1 MGGSAWSATIFLLTP
16 PILVPIRPPLLFCK
30 WIYWS
35 RTRSRLLALFCLGGR
50 RGSLFTATQSAT
62 LCSFGICVYWRSASR
77 MGYFGPSP
85 LECYLWSACLPETI
99 VPRPT
104 NLIVL
109 IGIRLGASL
118 PVRPDRRT
126 SIELVVFCSLT
137 LSKYFSPGLLRVP
150 PSPRLPLSRMR

>member
-1 MGGSAWSATIFLLTP
+1 
-16 PILVPIRPPLLFCK
+16 
-30 WIYWS
+30 
-35 RTRSRLLALFCLGGR
+35 
-50 RGSLFTATQSAT
+50 
-62 LCSFGICVYWRSASR
+62 

-118 PVRPDRRT
+118 PIRPDRRT

-137 LSKYFSPGLLRVP
+137 LSKYFSPGLQ
-150 PSPRLPLSRMR
+150 PLAAVLFLSSCVALNEMIGEGDGAPEMLFAAGSTIIPK

>member
-1 MGGSAWSATIFLLTP
+1 
-16 PILVPIRPPLLFCK
+16 
-30 WIYWS
+30 
-35 RTRSRLLALFCLGGR
+35 
-50 RGSLFTATQSAT
+50 
-62 LCSFGICVYWRSASR
+62 

-109 IGIRLGASL
+109 IGIRLGAPL

-137 LSKYFSPGLLRVP
+137 LSKYFSPGLQSFSR
-150 PSPRLPLSRMR
+150 RCPLSLLLRRVE

>member
-1 MGGSAWSATIFLLTP
+1 
-16 PILVPIRPPLLFCK
+16 
-30 WIYWS
+30 
-35 RTRSRLLALFCLGGR
+35 
-50 RGSLFTATQSAT
+50 
-62 LCSFGICVYWRSASR
+62 

-118 PVRPDRRT
+118 PVRPDRRA

-137 LSKYFSPGLLRVP
+137 LSKYFSPGLQ
-150 PSPRLPLSRMR
+150 PLSSFLLLRRVE

>member
-1 MGGSAWSATIFLLTP
+1 
-16 PILVPIRPPLLFCK
+16 
-30 WIYWS
+30 
-35 RTRSRLLALFCLGGR
+35 
-50 RGSLFTATQSAT
+50 
-62 LCSFGICVYWRSASR
+62 

-118 PVRPDRRT
+118 PIRPDRRT
-126 SIELVVFCSLT
+126 SQVGKLRDSVFR
-137 LSKYFSPGLLRVP
+137 KRVIKVQ
-150 PSPRLPLSRMR
+150 SVSEFAKDSTK